1 MSQPAHEEEGF
12 GLSIGDVMS
21 ALLLI
26 IILLMMN
33 IVYKLSEEVD
43 KSSQF
48 DKLQEQLYLALEDE
62 FEEDLERLYMEI
74 DSSGVVNF
82 VNPSVLFES
91 NRAQIRPGFAGVLR
105 EFFPRYLDVLTG
117 DQFRSDLR
125 EIRIEGHT
133 SSDGP
138 TQNPYLYN
146 LQLSQSRSF
155 NVLQFVL
162 SDSLLFQGMNPE
174 QTGEMSWFKDRTVAM
189 GFSSSQLV
197 YLPQRDSTQAPREDK
212 LRSRRVSFRP
222 LIDFEKFRVK
232 RPEP

>member
-1 MSQPAHEEEGF
+1 
-12 GLSIGDVMS
+12 MS

-117 DQFRSDLR
+117 DHF
-125 EIRIEGHT
+125 
-133 SSDGP
+133 GP
-138 TQNPYLYN
+138 TCVKLGLKGTRRQTVPPKTLTCTTFSCRN
-146 LQLSQSRSF
+146 LGVSMSC
-155 NVLQFVL
+155 
-162 SDSLLFQGMNPE
+162 SLCCRIP
-174 QTGEMSWFKDRTVAM
+174 
-189 GFSSSQLV
+189 SSS
-197 YLPQRDSTQAPREDK
+197 RG
-212 LRSRRVSFRP
+212 
-222 LIDFEKFRVK
+222 
-232 RPEP
+232 

>member
-62 FEEDLERLYMEI
+62 FEADLERLHMEI

-82 VNPSVLFES
+82 VNPNVLFES
-91 NRAQIRPGFAGVLR
+91 NRAQIRPGFASVLR

-117 DQFRSDLR
+117 EQFRSDLR

-138 TQNPYLYN
+138 TKNPYLYN

-162 SDSLLFQGMNPE
+162 SDSLLFQRMGPV
-174 QTGEMSWFKDRTVAM
+174 QKGEMSWFKDRTVAM

-197 YLPQRDSTQAPREDK
+197 YAVSADSTKAPVEDK

-232 RPEP
+232 RLQP